1 MNQMNIDEATILLVD
16 DSPTNLK
23 VLTGAITSCGWEIL
37 VATEGETAL
46 ELAEYAKPDLV
57 LLDVMMP
64 GIDGFET
71 CCRLKANPETCE
83 IPVIFMTALSDTVD
97 KVKGLSLGAVDYITK
112 PFQQEEVIARVR
124 LHLRLSLLT
133 KEYAQQNSLLKQEI
147 SERCAAEAAL
157 QQLTAEL
164 ERRVEERTA
173 ELQSAW
179 ERLQQAQVQL
189 VQTEKMSALG
199 QLVAG
204 VAHEINNPVG
214 SLSGNLNYIEVYTN
228 NLLDLL
234 SLYRDEFPKAG
245 AKIESIIEDIDLEF
259 LMGDLPKILTS
270 MKAGTERLRNIST
283 SLRVFSRADTAA
295 PVAFNIHDGIDST
308 LLILKHRLKA
318 NKKRPDI
325 KIITEYGDLPMVEC
339 YPGQIN
345 QVFMNLIA
353 NAIDA
358 FDELSQGCSFD
369 ELMARPHTIT
379 IRTGLNSDGTHAIIS
394 VKDNGPGMSGEVKD
408 RAFDHFFT
416 TKTVG
421 FGTGLGLYI
430 SRQIVGEKHQ
440 GTLSCIS
447 APGEGAEFI
456 IELPVCAPPRGAES
470 SSESEENTGRCA
482 LIPTGII
489 PVWPKC

>member
-46 ELAEYAKPDLV
+46 ELAEYAKPDLI

-71 CCRLKANPETCE
+71 CCQLKAKPETCE

-133 KEYAQQNSLLKQEI
+133 KQYAQQNSLLKQEI

-157 QQLTAEL
+157 QQLTDEL

-179 ERLQQAQVQL
+179 ERLQQTQVQL

-234 SLYRDEFPKAG
+234 NLYRDEFPKVG
-245 AKIESIIEDIDLEF
+245 AKIESKIEDIDLEF

-270 MKAGTERLRNIST
+270 MKAGTDRLRNIST
-283 SLRVFSRADTAA
+283 SLRIFSRSDTDSQ
-295 PVAFNIHDGIDST
+295 VAFNIHEGIDST

-318 NKKRPDI
+318 SKKRPDI

-339 YPGQIN
+339 YPGQLN

-358 FDELSQGCSFD
+358 LDELSQGYSFD
-369 ELMARPHTIT
+369 ELIARPNTIA
-379 IRTGLNSDGTHAIIS
+379 IRTDLNSDGTHAIIS
-394 VKDNGPGMSGEVKD
+394 IKDNGPGMSCEVKE

-430 SRQIVGEKHQ
+430 SRQIVEEKHQ
-440 GTLSCIS
+440 GRLSCIS

-456 IELPVCAPPRGAES
+456 IELPVCAPAGGAES
-470 SSESEENTGRCA
+470 KSESEENTGRCPF
-482 LIPTGII
+482 IPTGII
-489 PVWPKC
+489 PVWPKL

>member
-1 MNQMNIDEATILLVD
+1 MNQINIDEATILLVD

-37 VATEGETAL
+37 VATEGETAI
-46 ELAEYAKPDLV
+46 ELAEYAKPDLI

-71 CCRLKANPETCE
+71 CCRLKANPVTCD

-112 PFQQEEVIARVR
+112 PFQQEEVIARAR

-133 KEYAQQNSLLKQEI
+133 KQYAEQNSLLKQEI

-157 QQLTAEL
+157 QQLTDEL

-173 ELQSAW
+173 ELQSALH
-179 ERLQQAQVQL
+179 RLQQTQVQL

-214 SLSGNLNYIEVYTN
+214 SLAGNLNYIEIYTN
-228 NLLDLL
+228 GMLELLNI
-234 SLYRDEFPKAG
+234 YKKQFPDAG
-245 AKIESIIEDIDLEF
+245 GEIESKIEALDLEF
-259 LMGDLPKILTS
+259 LMGDLPQLLTS

-283 SLRVFSRADTAA
+283 SLRVFSRADTGAT
-295 PVAFNIHDGIDST
+295 VAFNIHEGIDST

-318 NKKRPDI
+318 NKKRPAI

-339 YPGQIN
+339 YPGQLN

-358 FDELSQGCSFD
+358 LDELSQGYSFD
-369 ELMARPHTIT
+369 ELIARPNTIT
-379 IRTGLNSDGTHAIIS
+379 VRTDLNSDGTHAIIFI
-394 VKDNGPGMSGEVKD
+394 KDNGPGMTGEVQD

-430 SRQIVGEKHQ
+430 ARQIVEEKHQ
-440 GTLSCIS
+440 GRLRCIS

-456 IELPVCAPPRGAES
+456 IELPVEAPPGGGES
-470 SSESEENTGRCA
+470 NSDSEENPDRCA
-482 LIPTGII
+482 YIPNRSI
-489 PVWPKC
+489 PVWQK